1 MKFRTKPL
9 TPIVLLTVI
18 LLLAWT
24 KTAPAASIA
33 VRGAVNK
40 QIDLSVVE
48 LKKMAPFHIEK
59 VTILDEK
66 KRPEDPE
73 KLIAGLASYK
83 GVLLR
88 DVLERAG
95 MKYVRK
101 FEPGVYVRVTGRD
114 GKQVVF
120 SFGEIFYSSI
130 GRSIILA
137 YERDEKAIGGQEGG
151 IELIVSTDLRSGRR
165 ITDVKE
171 IVVERV
177 DVELK
182 AYEDRAKKIVRP
194 PSVKAVFTDK
204 SRGINREIS
213 IEDLKGLPVVP
224 TGEVVMNGD
233 CEGFK
238 GVFTFEG
245 PTLRT
250 FLERMGLTASVADYN
265 RFVLL
270 SSESGYC
277 ATFSFGEI
285 FGSRFQDNIIIAV
298 KRNGS
303 PLDFDGFARSV
314 VREDSLGG
322 RSVRCINRIE
332 IF

>member
-1 MKFRTKPL
+1 MKFRINPL
-9 TPIVLLTVI
+9 AQLAFLTVI
-18 LLLAWT
+18 LLLAGVQQVLAT
-24 KTAPAASIA
+24 SIA

-40 QIDLSVVE
+40 QLNLSVPD
-48 LKKMAPFHIEK
+48 LKKMAPFHVEK
-59 VTILDEK
+59 VTLLEEK
-66 KRPEDPE
+66 KLPEDPE

-114 GKQVVF
+114 GKQVAF
-120 SFGEIFYSSI
+120 SFGEVFYSSI
-130 GRSIILA
+130 GRSIVLA
-137 YERDEKAIGGQEGG
+137 YERDEKVIGGQGG
-151 IELIVSTDLRSGRR
+151 AVELVVSTDLRSGRR
-165 ITDVKE
+165 IADVQE

-182 AYEDRAKKIVRP
+182 AYEDRAKKIGRP
-194 PSVKAVFTDK
+194 PSTKALFTDK
-204 SRGINREIS
+204 SRGVSKEVS
-213 IEDLKGLPVVP
+213 IEDFKGLPIIP
-224 TGEVVMNGD
+224 MGEVVMNGD

-238 GVFTFEG
+238 GVFSFEG
-245 PTLRT
+245 PSLRA
-250 FLERMGLTASVADYN
+250 FLERMGITASGADYN
-265 RFVLL
+265 RLVLL

-277 ATFSFGEI
+277 ATFSLGEI
-285 FGSRFQDNIIIAV
+285 FGSRFQDNIIVAV